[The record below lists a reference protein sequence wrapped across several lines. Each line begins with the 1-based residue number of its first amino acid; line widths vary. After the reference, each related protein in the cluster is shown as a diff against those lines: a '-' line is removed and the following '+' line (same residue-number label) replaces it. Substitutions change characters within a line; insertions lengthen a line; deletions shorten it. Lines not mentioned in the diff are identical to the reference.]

1 MDKDCLDR
9 LPALVAAINDLMVR
23 KGAVTLEDLHDIL
36 GICATKAA
44 NTGPVADGALPEAG
58 AAVLGIEVDRQ
69 IPPIANVGEDVRQD

>member
-44 NTGPVADGALPEAG
+44 NTEPV
-58 AAVLGIEVDRQ
+58 EVDRQ
-69 IPPIANVGEDVRQD
+69 IAPIANVGEDVRQD